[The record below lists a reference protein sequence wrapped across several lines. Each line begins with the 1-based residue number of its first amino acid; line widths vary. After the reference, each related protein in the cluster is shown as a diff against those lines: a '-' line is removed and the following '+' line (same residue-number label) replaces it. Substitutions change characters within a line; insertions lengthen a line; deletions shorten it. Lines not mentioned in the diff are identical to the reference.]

1 MKPYLALFR
10 ARFRVLLQYRAAAVA
25 GFVTQLFFGLVKIM
39 VLAAFYQNGTRA
51 APPMSLAHAIT
62 YTWLA
67 QSFFHLLPY
76 SANPDPEVRDMIR
89 TGHVAYELVRPLD
102 LHGLWW
108 ARALAARTAPTLV
121 RSVPMFL
128 VAMALLGMQRP
139 PSVAS
144 ALTFAV
150 TIVGAAI
157 LTSAFTTI
165 ITASL
170 MWTVSGT
177 GIARI
182 MPSLV
187 AVGSGLVVPLPL
199 FPDWA
204 QPILSAL
211 PFHAMADLPFRLY
224 LGDLPPSAAP
234 RVLLE
239 QIAWTLVMVAIG
251 RVVVASGRRRLV
263 VQGG

>member
-10 ARFRVLLQYRAAAVA
+10 ARFRVLLHYRAAAVA

-39 VLAAFYQNGTRA
+39 VLAAFYENGTRT
-51 APPMSLAHAIT
+51 APPLSLAHAIT

-67 QSFFHLLPY
+67 QAFFHLLPY

-108 ARALAARTAPTLV
+108 ARALAARTAPTLA

-128 VAMALLGMQRP
+128 VAMPLLGMQHP
-139 PSVAS
+139 ASFAS
-144 ALTFAV
+144 ALAFAV
-150 TIVGAAI
+150 TLFGAAV

-199 FPDWA
+199 FPSWA

-211 PFHAMADLPFRLY
+211 PFRSMADLPFRLY
-224 LGDLPPSAAP
+224 LGDLPPSATP
-234 RVLLE
+234 RVLLQ

-251 RVVVASGRRRLV
+251 RVLVASGRRRLV